1 MWPIAVYLIFKRH
14 LQRWHRIGREQEM
27 IGKAFA
33 LVLGIGIIV
42 STAMADEER
51 ISFPAD
57 YKTKFY
63 NYLSLDRVQNDD
75 QIIRLFANDVALNA
89 AKEGREL
96 PAGSVIVGE
105 VYKAKKDKDGNVTQS
120 SLGRRIRDKL
130 AAVAVMEKGEGWGAI
145 FSEDL
150 RNGDWDFAIFSPDG
164 KRLNKDLN
172 ACRSCHAPLNETQHL
187 FSIDHLVK

>member
-1 MWPIAVYLIFKRH
+1 
-14 LQRWHRIGREQEM
+14 M

-33 LVLGIGIIV
+33 VALGLVVVVNVAI
-42 STAMADEER
+42 ADEER

-57 YKTKFY
+57 YSTKFR

-75 QIIRLFANDVALNA
+75 QIIRLFANDVALAA

-96 PAGSVIVGE
+96 PNGSVIVGE
-105 VYKAKKDKDGNVTQS
+105 VYKAKKDEDGNVVES
-120 SLGRRIRDKL
+120 SLGRRVRAKL
-130 AAVAVMEKGEGWGAI
+130 AAVAVMEKGDGWGAV

-164 KRLNKDLN
+164 KRLNKDIN
-172 ACRSCHAPLNETQHL
+172 ACRSCHAPLKETQHL
-187 FSIDHLVK
+187 FSFEHLKN

>member
-1 MWPIAVYLIFKRH
+1 
-14 LQRWHRIGREQEM
+14 M

-33 LVLGIGIIV
+33 VALGLVVVANLAI
-42 STAMADEER
+42 ADEER

-57 YKTKFY
+57 YSTKFQ

-75 QIIRLFANDVALNA
+75 QIIRLFANDIALTA

-96 PAGSVIVGE
+96 PNGSVIVGE
-105 VYKAKKDKDGNVTQS
+105 GYKAKKDEDGNVVES
-120 SLGRRIRDKL
+120 SLGRRVRAKL
-130 AAVAVMEKGEGWGAI
+130 AAVAVMEKGDGWGAA

-164 KRLNKDLN
+164 KRLNKDIN
-172 ACRSCHAPLNETQHL
+172 ACRSCHAPLKETQHL
-187 FSIDHLVK
+187 FSLEHLKN